1 LEERREYKRL
11 IRYLNVIEQ
20 TTGKLIG
27 RIGDIHNT
35 GLLLVS
41 EHEIPLLM
49 DISIWLEV
57 PGEKEIKNRVPLVIN
72 GTWNQMNRNPD
83 FYNTGCWIVNPP
95 LDAINAIEKLIEEL
109 TP

>member
-1 LEERREYKRL
+1 MEERREYKRL

-41 EHEIPLLM
+41 ELEIPLLM
-49 DISIWLEV
+49 DIHVWLEV
-57 PGEKEIKNRVPLVIN
+57 PGEEGIKNRVPLVIN
-72 GTWNQMNRNPD
+72 GTWNQMNRNPV
-83 FYNTGCWIVNPP
+83 FYNTGCWIVNPQP
-95 LDAINAIEKLIEEL
+95 DAISAIENSLKI
-109 TP
+109 